1 MICKVNEMEMNDEM
15 NELDV
20 GMHMKWIDEL

>member
-1 MICKVNEMEMNDEM
+1 MICKMNEMEINDEM